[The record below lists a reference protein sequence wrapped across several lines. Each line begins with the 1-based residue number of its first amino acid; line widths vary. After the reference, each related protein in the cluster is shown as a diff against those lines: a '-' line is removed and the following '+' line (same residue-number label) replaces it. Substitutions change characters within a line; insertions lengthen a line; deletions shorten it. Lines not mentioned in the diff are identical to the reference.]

1 MQRMTRRAL
10 GLAAASL
17 MVTASAVW
25 AQQAPPVRV
34 RGEITKVDGNTLS
47 IKSRT
52 GENLTV
58 KLAEPMRVSAMV
70 KSSLADIKE
79 GTFIG
84 VSAMPMPDGTQKA
97 YAIHIFLETQK
108 GVVADRFDPKWDNR
122 PGSTMTNATLQRP
135 SRVRTARIFWSNTRT
150 ARRR

>member
-1 MQRMTRRAL
+1 MQTMTQTRTRLGGTFVDRGRPRRC
-10 GLAAASL
+10 GRSRRRR
-17 MVTASAVW
+17 
-25 AQQAPPVRV
+25 VRV

-47 IKSRT
+47 VKSRT

-84 VSAMPMPDGTQKA
+84 VSAMPQPDGTP
-97 YAIHIFLETQK
+97 E
-108 GVVADRFDPKWDNR
+108 GVSA
-122 PGSTMTNATLQRP
+122 ST
-135 SRVRTARIFWSNTRT
+135 SSWS
-150 ARRR
+150 RRRASSPTGFRNGTAGPAAP